1 MSIRLRFTLL
11 YNVILFLTLAALGS
25 ALYLIQAETTLQ
37 TLRQEILWAS
47 DPLGATL
54 QRLAAT
60 TDFQNLQTFPQPPA
74 PFGVFPNE
82 PTLNKPRERE
92 LVRILDTQGALVLSP
107 FGASDESALPLS
119 AAGLQALQN
128 GQDWWETGMVNAE
141 PYLIYNRPLS
151 VGGQVVYIMQVA
163 RSLAERNA
171 ALNNLGITLVLASL
185 VTLLL
190 AFGVGWAFSGIV
202 LRPIQRITHTAQ
214 MIGAKQDLTQRV
226 DYTGPADEVGQLA
239 TTFNTMLA
247 RLQEAYQRVAYAL
260 EMQRNFVADVSHE
273 LRTPLTTL
281 RGNLGLLR
289 RTPPIPAEEQADIL
303 TDMVDESDRLIRLVN
318 DLLVLARAEAGRSLT
333 LEVIAVPVLLEE
345 VCRQARQLEPERA
358 LTCSA
363 PQDLV
368 LSAERDALKQVL
380 LAAVDNALKHS
391 TGAVELSA
399 VRQGAQVELR
409 VHDSGQGIEPEQLAH
424 IFERFYRGADV
435 GGTPGFGLGLAIAKA
450 LVEGQGGT
458 IAMESQPGQGST
470 LIVRL
475 SA

>member
-1 MSIRLRFTLL
+1 MSIRLRFTFL

-47 DPLGATL
+47 DPLGTTL

-82 PTLNKPRERE
+82 PALNKPRERE

-128 GQDWWETGMVNAE
+128 GQDWWETGVVNAE
-141 PYLIYNRPLS
+141 SYLIYNRPLS

-289 RTPPIPAEEQADIL
+289 RTPPIPAEEQSDIL

-333 LEVIAVPVLLEE
+333 LEVIAVPALLEE

-368 LSAERDALKQVL
+368 LRAERDALKQVL

-391 TGAVELSA
+391 TGAVELTA
-399 VRQGAQVELR
+399 AQHEAQVELR
-409 VHDSGQGIEPEQLAH
+409 VHDSGQGIPPEQLAH